1 MIVMATHAKDPAT
14 EGPPSESGALD
25 LGNNSFHA
33 RLSPFHVNQLPTR
46 PAAGSD
52 MDNTNTDV
60 RATVAGKRRV
70 HREHPKRK

>member
-1 MIVMATHAKDPAT
+1 MIVMKTHAKDPAT
-14 EGPPSESGALD
+14 EDPPSEAFD
-25 LGNNSFHA
+25 LGNNCFHA
-33 RLSPFHVNQLPTR
+33 RLKPFDVNQLPTR

-52 MDNTNTDV
+52 MDNTNTAI